1 LSNFY
6 FIFAQLLTW
15 ESLANLKYRIAIV
28 RQSFSFFLEPSED
41 DAMSLEEKDVTEMS
55 SSLQSEKVRSCYRQM
70 QLLVLDSARFSF
82 AS

>member
-6 FIFAQLLTW
+6 FAQLLTW
-15 ESLANLKYRIAIV
+15 ESLANLKYRVAIV

-41 DAMSLEEKDVTEMS
+41 DAMSLEEKDVTTEMS

-70 QLLVLDSARFSF
+70 QPLVLDSAQLSF